1 MEKSNVLVDEEIVC
15 SVIDESEFIN
25 SALYDIN
32 KVFYEQAFWLWL
44 QNNRSFNPDVD
55 TYSLFE
61 TPENWKQFL
70 KDEKNKG
77 KKAHAEYLKECA
89 YWYKRVYGKEKKAK
103 K

>member
-1 MEKSNVLVDEEIVC
+1 MKKSNVLVDEEIIC
-15 SVIDESEFIN
+15 SVIDESDSKN
-25 SALYDIN
+25 SALYYIN
-32 KVFYEQAFWLWL
+32 KVFYEQAFWVWL

-77 KKAHAEYLKECA
+77 KKAHSEYLK
-89 YWYKRVYGKEKKAK
+89 KKAERHREIFGSK
-103 K
+103 KKSKK